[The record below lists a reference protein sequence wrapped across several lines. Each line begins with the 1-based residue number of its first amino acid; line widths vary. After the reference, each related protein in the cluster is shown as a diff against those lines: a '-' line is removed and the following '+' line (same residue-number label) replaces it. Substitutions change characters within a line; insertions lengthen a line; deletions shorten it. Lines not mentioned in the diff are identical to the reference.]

1 MTDFLKE
8 REILK
13 KWVSDCADLEEAMMA
28 TRACYV
34 RNFDPIPSQ
43 VRVFVNF
50 LIRDAQKTLLSSEV
64 ADQIL
69 SYSDEDFWKSPMGQE
84 ALDAY
89 LRLSKIGWA
98 QAYESNSVFS
108 HLITIDELANRRRRG
123 APINPRS
130 VLSFVG
136 SDDCLALMQR
146 IMTRH
151 ETLYRAIKDPEFQ
164 AHSEAEQKEI
174 LGPDKEYLEKYSHA
188 RGPKMDYLYEAIW
201 NEMCASTK
209 FDCPSD
215 VDSVKTQIQ
224 RNEGEPL
231 KSVIKLARHRAK
243 RIRIKTP

>member
-1 MTDFLKE
+1 MTDFFNE

-13 KWVSDCADLEEAMMA
+13 GWASACAELEEAIMA
-28 TRACYV
+28 TRACYI
-34 RNFDPIPSQ
+34 RNFDPTPSQ

-50 LIRDAQKTLLSSEV
+50 LIRDARKTLLSSEV

-69 SYSDEDFWKSPMGQE
+69 SYSDEDFWKSPLGQE

-89 LRLSKIGWA
+89 LRLSKLGEA
-98 QAYESNSVFS
+98 QAYESNSDFV
-108 HLITIDELANRRRRG
+108 HLITLEELANRPRRG
-123 APINPRS
+123 APISPRS

-136 SDDCLALMQR
+136 SEDCVALMEK

-151 ETLYRAIKDPEFQ
+151 EIVYRAIKDPEFQ
-164 AHSEAEQKEI
+164 GYSEAEQREI
-174 LGPDKEYLEKYSHA
+174 LGPDKEYLDKYSHK

-209 FDCPSD
+209 YDCPSD

-224 RNEGEPL
+224 RDEGDPL
-231 KSVIKLARHRAK
+231 MAVVELARFRARRRRK
-243 RIRIKTP
+243 ETP